1 MANSGIEDRLAEIM
15 TYMSFDTTG
24 LTIGKSGSPVTVHV
38 GNDRLSFK
46 VNGGTV
52 AYFSNN
58 RLYVENGEFLGSLK
72 LGKFAFVP
80 QTNGNLSLTL
90 V

>member
-1 MANSGIEDRLAEIM
+1 MANGNSSVEERLSEIM
-15 TYMSFDTTG
+15 SYMTFDATG
-24 LTIGKSGSPVTVHV
+24 LTIGKDGSPVTVHI

-52 AYFSNN
+52 AYFSDN

-80 QTNGNLSLTL
+80 QSNGNLS
-90 V
+90 